1 MFQPIMKNK
10 RNKRKDKQ
18 IEKLYHL
25 LLDRNAFRESS
36 EVLEKYAMER
46 TLPRPKTNAWT
57 ISVLVLIYLVF
68 SYLIAFVAICFF
80 EISGYRW
87 IVYLLSY
94 VAVALLFLKIFCIK
108 LIECYQHYA
117 KEQTR
122 RRCVC
127 VPSCSEYAIAVLKK
141 YNVFKALH
149 KIRVRLL
156 TTCGNFGFLHDDP

>member
-1 MFQPIMKNK
+1 MKNK

-18 IEKLYHL
+18 IEKLYNA
-25 LLDRNAFRESS
+25 LLDRDAFREPP

-57 ISVLVLIYLVF
+57 ISLLVLTYLLF
-68 SYLIAFVAICFF
+68 SFFAAFTLICFF

-87 IVYLLSY
+87 AVYLLSC
-94 VAVALLFLKIFCIK
+94 VVFALMFLKIFCIK

-117 KEQTR
+117 KEETR
-122 RRCVC
+122 RRCIC

-149 KIRVRLL
+149 KIRIRLI